1 MTLDVALSQDVQL
14 VFNVPLLVKNMPD
27 AEQTNAGLRRL
38 ILAREQ
44 REPGTRRSNSGGWH
58 SDDSLMRWPEPEI
71 ATLRGWIDAA
81 VRHISAL
88 PMREKAE
95 TLQLAYR
102 ASGWA
107 NVNRHGDY
115 NLPHS
120 HANNHW
126 AVVYYVAVGEEEA
139 GHAHNGRLELRDP
152 RAAASYGRLPGF
164 MFGRAITITP
174 KPGLMV
180 VFPAWLEHWVHP
192 FYGTGERISIAV
204 NIEVTKYEVARAGAT
219 PAG

>member
-1 MTLDVALSQDVQL
+1 SAPCRMQRPENLIATATGFDSMTLDVALSQDVQL
-14 VFNVPLLVKNMPD
+14 VFNVPLLVKNMPN
-27 AEQTNAGLRRL
+27 AEQVNAGLRRV

-81 VRHISAL
+81 VRNISAL

-95 TLQLAYR
+95 TLHLAYR

-120 HANNHW
+120 HPNN
-126 AVVYYVAVGEEEA
+126 
-139 GHAHNGRLELRDP
+139 
-152 RAAASYGRLPGF
+152 
-164 MFGRAITITP
+164 
-174 KPGLMV
+174 
-180 VFPAWLEHWVHP
+180 
-192 FYGTGERISIAV
+192 
-204 NIEVTKYEVARAGAT
+204 
-219 PAG
+219 